1 MPRKSFANQLR
12 DHIRRH
18 PETVTNIA
26 TGAGVPQP
34 TLSRFLSGTRQSMN
48 FDNLD
53 RLLRYLNLEMRPKSA
68 GRGK

>member
-1 MPRKSFANQLR
+1 
-12 DHIRRH
+12 
-18 PETVTNIA
+18 VTDIA

-53 RLLRYLNLEMRPKSA
+53 RLLRYLSLEVRPKSA